1 MFRRALDAGG
11 AAKGLVVAGW
21 KARGFGRK
29 ELDELTKVAR
39 AYGAGGLGW
48 IVFDDAAE
56 GGVSSPLAK
65 FLSPGDV
72 AALARATGAANGD
85 LVLVVSDRR
94 AVANRALGEVRLAL
108 ADLLSLRPALEP
120 TDPEAWKLL
129 WITDMPLVE
138 WNETEKRWDPVH
150 HPFTAPRPEDEAL
163 LESDPESVKAR
174 AYDVVLNGW
183 ELGGGS
189 IRIHR
194 PDLQRRVFELI
205 GIDEERAERRFGW
218 FVKAFDYGAP
228 PHGGIALGIDRLVAL
243 LAGKDNIRDVI
254 AFPKTSSFTD
264 LLTGAPDAV
273 EETQLRELHLRVVPE
288 P

>member
-1 MFRRALDAGG
+1 
-11 AAKGLVVAGW
+11 
-21 KARGFGRK
+21 
-29 ELDELTKVAR
+29 
-39 AYGAGGLGW
+39 
-48 IVFDDAAE
+48 
-56 GGVSSPLAK
+56 
-65 FLSPGDV
+65 
-72 AALARATGAANGD
+72 
-85 LVLVVSDRR
+85 
-94 AVANRALGEVRLAL
+94 
-108 ADLLSLRPALEP
+108 
-120 TDPEAWKLL
+120 
-129 WITDMPLVE
+129 MPLVE

-163 LESDPESVKAR
+163 LESDPGSVKAR
-174 AYDVVLNGW
+174 AYDIVLNGW

-194 PDLQRRVFELI
+194 PDLQRRVFALI

-228 PHGGIALGIDRLVAL
+228 PHGGIALGIDRMVAL